1 MDGEHDLGGALGHGP
16 VVVEANE
23 PVFHQA
29 WEGLAFALNMVSI
42 GKLRAYNADAYRH
55 SVERVPGYLTLSYYE
70 RLLTGVTTL
79 LVEGG
84 IVQRS
89 EIEGLAGGG
98 VAVSTPVASTT
109 RLGSEGVSDSE
120 RAFARFAVGDHVVVT
135 AAPTEGHTRCPAYL
149 RGAVGVIGRV
159 YSLAHLPEVRAH
171 SSARCREHTYAVTF
185 EARTIWPQDFPDDSF
200 ATNSP
205 GTTSHTVIVEV
216 FESYLEPLF
225 EGSPGA
231 ELKQS
236 DRIPNLAGRL
246 GSNPAVG
253 FEAKQ
258 ELGPPAQGGV
268 PS

>member
-1 MDGEHDLGGALGHGP
+1 
-16 VVVEANE
+16 
-23 PVFHQA
+23 
-29 WEGLAFALNMVSI
+29 
-42 GKLRAYNADAYRH
+42 
-55 SVERVPGYLTLSYYE
+55 
-70 RLLTGVTTL
+70 
-79 LVEGG
+79 
-84 IVQRS
+84 
-89 EIEGLAGGG
+89 
-98 VAVSTPVASTT
+98 
-109 RLGSEGVSDSE
+109 
-120 RAFARFAVGDHVVVT
+120 VVVT